1 MNTSGSAHLAGVEI
15 SPENPGVQ
23 NQEQPRGRADT
34 QHLAMPTNL
43 TWTAIVL
50 RLLLTTACA
59 GVLGL
64 DRDKRGHSAGLR
76 TTLLVALAA
85 CLSMIQANWLINS
98 TGKPED
104 SFVVMD
110 IMRLPLGILS
120 GIGFIGAGAII
131 KRGEL
136 AVGMTTAAMIWF
148 VTVMGLCFGGGQIGL
163 GLAGFV
169 LAFLFLT
176 TLRKLEIHMTQQHRG
191 DLKIT
196 VSPDGLKQ
204 DEIALLL
211 VRNGLSPTEPSVSYD
226 SSPNLNRVYGWKV
239 QWRGKHEDPS
249 PPATVQE
256 LATYPG
262 ILRLELTR

>member
-1 MNTSGSAHLAGVEI
+1 MST
-15 SPENPGVQ
+15 
-23 NQEQPRGRADT
+23 T
-34 QHLAMPTNL
+34 L
-43 TWTAIVL
+43 TWHAVIL
-50 RLLLTTACA
+50 RLLVTSVCA
-59 GVLGL
+59 GVVGL

-76 TTLLVALAA
+76 TTLLVGLAA

-98 TGKPED
+98 NGKPED

-136 AVGMTTAAMIWF
+136 AVGVTTAATIWF

-169 LAFLFLT
+169 LGFFFLT
-176 TLRKLEIHMTQQHRG
+176 GLKRVELYLSQQHNA

-196 VSPDGLKQ
+196 VSPEGLRQ
-204 DEIALLL
+204 DEIASLL
-211 VRNGLSPTEPSVSYD
+211 VRNGLSPTEPSFSYD
-226 SSPNLNRVYGWKV
+226 SSPTLNKVYGWKIR
-239 QWRGKHEDPS
+239 WRGKHEDPN
-249 PPATVQE
+249 PPRTIQG

-262 ILRLELTR
+262 VLKLELTR